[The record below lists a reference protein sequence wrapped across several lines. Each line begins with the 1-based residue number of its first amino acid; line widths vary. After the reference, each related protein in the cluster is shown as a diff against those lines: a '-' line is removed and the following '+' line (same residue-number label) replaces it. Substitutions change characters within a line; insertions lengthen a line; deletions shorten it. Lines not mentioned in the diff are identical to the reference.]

1 MIRFRMAMLM
11 AAALMTA
18 QPAAQAG
25 VIEDL
30 LAIPAIQSLLGRL
43 PELDPLVKRCEDVAY
58 RQRNPT
64 LCQQATQA
72 YQLAK
77 MPPELRAVM
86 STPPAAASLRALCL
100 AAVGTPAYNGYL
112 CTELYRFDGTFK
124 TQTEMQQQEIL
135 QNRQAED
142 FQNRQMR

>member
-1 MIRFRMAMLM
+1 MTRIRVRWLL
-11 AAALMTA
+11 AALMLVA

-25 VIEDL
+25 LIEDL

-43 PELDPLVKRCEDVAY
+43 PELDPLVKRCEDAAY
-58 RQRNPT
+58 RQRNAA
-64 LCQQATQA
+64 LCQQAIQA
-72 YQLAK
+72 AQLAR

-100 AAVGTPAYNGYL
+100 AAIGTPAYNGYL
-112 CTELYRFDGTFK
+112 CTELSRFDETFK
-124 TQTEMQQQEIL
+124 AQSMQKQQD
-135 QNRQAED
+135 D

>member
-1 MIRFRMAMLM
+1 MIRFRMALLM
-11 AAALMTA
+11 VAVLLTA

-30 LAIPAIQSLLGRL
+30 LAIPAIQSLLGRI
-43 PELDPLVKRCEDVAY
+43 PELDSLVKRCQNITY
-58 RQRNPT
+58 KQRNAT

-112 CTELYRFDGTFK
+112 CTELYRFDDTFK
-124 TQTEMQQQEIL
+124 TQTLLKQQEDL
-135 QNRQAED
+135 
-142 FQNRQMR
+142 QNRQMR